1 MSKPSS
7 LTDAYNTISTG
18 IANPATAE
26 LRIAQEEVVR
36 LQEINRVLDSKLQ
49 VRTLA
54 LRQLL
59 GLMENEVRHRINVSA
74 EIKNIRRV
82 LEDG

>member
-1 MSKPSS
+1 MSNPFALGNVHPSLGS
-7 LTDAYNTISTG
+7 VVITPS
-18 IANPATAE
+18 TAE
-26 LRIAQEEVVR
+26 SLLTQEVMR

-59 GLMENEVRHRINVSA
+59 GLMESEVRHRINVSA